1 MVETMQGYGYF
12 DIMKFLTTCI
22 QSSLSYL
29 HDFFESTLNPEEMTV
44 SENKFYPQNFES
56 HVEAP
61 REHDLK
67 YFNAKVSTKWID
79 MIRNSNQIYC

>member
-1 MVETMQGYGYF
+1 MYPELTVIFAWLLRKQSQPGRDDSVEKKK
-12 DIMKFLTTCI
+12 I
-22 QSSLSYL
+22 
-29 HDFFESTLNPEEMTV
+29 
-44 SENKFYPQNFES
+44 YPQNFEA

-79 MIRNSNQIYC
+79 MVRNSNQIYC